1 MNAFQSREE
10 QADAM
15 MSRFLHT
22 LQEIS
27 LILQRQG
34 QENSSSHEN
43 NTRVM
48 QSVGTTL
55 ESLVKNSIQ
64 NSSPSMP
71 LAIGKV
77 IDLVEFSGA
86 DRFLWP
92 SWQIQACEKAESCG
106 PDPNVQFFAVFNK
119 LKDNAA
125 KMSYHG

>member
-92 SWQIQACEKAESCG
+92 S
-106 PDPNVQFFAVFNK
+106 
-119 LKDNAA
+119 
-125 KMSYHG
+125 